1 MLKFLLSI
9 LLVQLCASKLTLT
22 LTRVSTK
29 ELHGIF
35 FDPETAVGLIF
46 KSTKNS
52 LSLVNANGKSLLE
65 YGPVVADPQS
75 REDFSLNVLGS
86 YLPANATAIDDI
98 LENYIESEAKY
109 LPELYYAMAEL
120 QISGVDMP
128 SAMGVYSMALGY
140 NKFQQRFGKDKLAP
154 CTCDCPA
161 AINIAECHLSKDVHG
176 PPQCC
181 DCLGQ
186 CGACGSCWTWVCSS
200 CCWRLGCCG
209 HDICCYTRSGSC
221 MFPVGLS
228 CDKEYTCSEHSTS
241 CCKNAPRNR
250 MDTCPTASFG
260 CECNKNQ
267 CCAGGKWDSC

>member
-109 LPELYYAMAEL
+109 LPDLYYAMADL
-120 QISGVDMP
+120 GIMGPDMP
-128 SAMGVYSMALGY
+128 SVMGVYVTAMGFHRHQKRWG
-140 NKFQQRFGKDKLAP
+140 NGGVLA
-154 CTCDCPA
+154 CKCDCPA
-161 AINIAECHLSKDVHG
+161 AINEKCEHSRGH
-176 PPQCC
+176 PQCC

-186 CGACGSCWTWVCSS
+186 CGACGECWPNTCGD
-200 CCWRLGCCG
+200 CCWWHGCCG
-209 HDICCYTRSGSC
+209 HDICCYEGGSISC
-221 MFPVGLS
+221 MFPISFKCGS
-228 CDKEYTCSEHSTS
+228 IYTCSGFNTN
-241 CCKNAPRNR
+241 CCNNPPGGR
-250 MDTCPTASFG
+250 MNTCPTHEFPKG
-260 CECNKNQ
+260 CECSTAE
-267 CCAGGKWDSC
+267 CCKGGKWNGCQ